1 MKKQLK
7 RMLFLTTVAT
17 MTMVPMMVANAGEWK
32 QDAGGWK
39 VENPDGS
46 NLINE
51 WYQDADGSWYGSRS

>member
-32 QDAGGWK
+32 QDAGGG
-39 VENPDGS
+39 VEGREPGWFQ
-46 NLINE
+46 L
-51 WYQDADGSWYGSRS
+51 GK

>member
-32 QDAGGWK
+32 QDAGGGEGREPGWFQLDK
-39 VENPDGS
+39 
-46 NLINE
+46 
-51 WYQDADGSWYGSRS
+51 